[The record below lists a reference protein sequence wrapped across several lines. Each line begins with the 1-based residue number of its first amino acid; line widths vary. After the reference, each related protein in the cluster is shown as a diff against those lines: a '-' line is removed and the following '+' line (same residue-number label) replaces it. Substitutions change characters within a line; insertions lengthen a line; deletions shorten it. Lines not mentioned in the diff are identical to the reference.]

1 MSSSE
6 ESSGKYVRK
15 TKKVVCKCP
24 KCQGKYVDPR
34 TQQSHMAL
42 PEIGQSSRITK
53 QSSTAKYKHREEPL
67 PEFPKRASS
76 GSEDSNNDDSDDNGS
91 DNNDSDDNGSDNND
105 SDDSGSDNS
114 DSDDSGSDN
123 NASDNNSSEEDS
135 TASDEDDN
143 TNSSTESISLF
154 LEDDFIEQSP
164 ISRKSGKAKFRIPSP
179 IDDEEMNI
187 DEALEESSPFDIY
200 QPSDDDEIMIIQKEE
215 PDDASSSSNS
225 SSSDSASESS
235 QASREPVNFIPP
247 EIDPEVFDPPFT
259 FDDNSHDWII
269 LWIMKYQQRFN
280 VSDVGTETLIK
291 FLRIILVHFKINE
304 ADKFPTSLTTTKSSL
319 GILTKYK
326 KYVAC
331 PKCHKLYDLLEV
343 KNYSEENQPACKMCT
358 YVEYP
363 NHRSESRRSAC
374 NEPLAEIIKT
384 NEGTLLRALKL
395 YPVGSIKQ
403 QLYMMYQRPGFEVML
418 RHSRNRNVPNGIF
431 SDIYEGNIWKNFAI
445 NPDDPMPFFTNDTL
459 DSHIGLAMN
468 IDWFQPFDYTIH
480 STGVIYGVLCN
491 LPREERFKP
500 NNILTLGIIPGPNE
514 PSKHQINHYLAPI
527 VDELIEFS
535 SGIELPSTFEYKEG
549 RKIYA
554 ALILSANDVP
564 AARKICG
571 HASYLVKCHRCPKRA
586 TYDRETKRNHY
597 GGFESMDEW
606 FKPVDI
612 SQYFSAANQWLLCT
626 NKQERD
632 EHVSETGVRWSELY
646 RLNYFDPV
654 KFMVVDPMHCLF
666 LGIGKWIMKQ
676 CLLDHNKLNNKQL
689 SIIEQR
695 MSNVKIPSDIGCIL
709 SKVARGAEGFSRFTA
724 DQWKIFYQVYAIP
737 CMWDLLS
744 HGDKEIIFN
753 FVCAC
758 NSLVS

>member
-1 MSSSE
+1 MSSSKK
-6 ESSGKYVRK
+6 SSGKYVRK

-53 QSSTAKYKHREEPL
+53 QTSTAKYKHREEPL

-164 ISRKSGKAKFRIPSP
+164 ISRKSGKAKFRMPSP

-215 PDDASSSSNS
+215 PDDASSSSSS

-291 FLRIILVHFKINE
+291 FL
-304 ADKFPTSLTTTKSSL
+304 
-319 GILTKYK
+319 
-326 KYVAC
+326 
-331 PKCHKLYDLLEV
+331 
-343 KNYSEENQPACKMCT
+343 
-358 YVEYP
+358 
-363 NHRSESRRSAC
+363 
-374 NEPLAEIIKT
+374 
-384 NEGTLLRALKL
+384 
-395 YPVGSIKQ
+395 
-403 QLYMMYQRPGFEVML
+403 
-418 RHSRNRNVPNGIF
+418 
-431 SDIYEGNIWKNFAI
+431 
-445 NPDDPMPFFTNDTL
+445 
-459 DSHIGLAMN
+459 
-468 IDWFQPFDYTIH
+468 
-480 STGVIYGVLCN
+480 
-491 LPREERFKP
+491 
-500 NNILTLGIIPGPNE
+500 
-514 PSKHQINHYLAPI
+514 
-527 VDELIEFS
+527 
-535 SGIELPSTFEYKEG
+535 
-549 RKIYA
+549 
-554 ALILSANDVP
+554 
-564 AARKICG
+564 
-571 HASYLVKCHRCPKRA
+571 
-586 TYDRETKRNHY
+586 
-597 GGFESMDEW
+597 
-606 FKPVDI
+606 
-612 SQYFSAANQWLLCT
+612 
-626 NKQERD
+626 
-632 EHVSETGVRWSELY
+632 
-646 RLNYFDPV
+646 
-654 KFMVVDPMHCLF
+654 
-666 LGIGKWIMKQ
+666 
-676 CLLDHNKLNNKQL
+676 
-689 SIIEQR
+689 
-695 MSNVKIPSDIGCIL
+695 
-709 SKVARGAEGFSRFTA
+709 
-724 DQWKIFYQVYAIP
+724 
-737 CMWDLLS
+737 
-744 HGDKEIIFN
+744 
-753 FVCAC
+753 
-758 NSLVS
+758 